1 MSKEDR
7 PIRSNMDGDSQ
18 RDGGWWLPKSRLNAD
33 DIDLEISLGWLSSKL
48 ISFAYSI
55 KSKMVGASLRY
66 AKRVLVSKE
75 DGLEIHYRD
84 VQSGLDEIVYFQ
96 SNHISAVHRWTSMS
110 KTSEG
115 NESTSTEYAIV
126 ANSVIHKIPGSKKQ
140 IGQLCEILELD
151 LQTKSPIHNHDF
163 PERTLFE

>member
-1 MSKEDR
+1 
-7 PIRSNMDGDSQ
+7 MDVDSQ

-33 DIDLEISLGWLSSKL
+33 DIDLEISLGWLMAKIRNFVVSVR
-48 ISFAYSI
+48 
-55 KSKMVGASLRY
+55 SKMVGPSRY

-75 DGLEIHYRD
+75 DGVEIHYKD
-84 VQSGLDEIVYFQ
+84 AQSGLEEIVYFQ
-96 SNHISAVHRWTSMS
+96 SNHISAVHRWTSKS

-140 IGQLCEILELD
+140 IRQLCEILELD
-151 LQTKSPIHNHDF
+151 LQTKSPIHNYDF

>member
-1 MSKEDR
+1 
-7 PIRSNMDGDSQ
+7 MDADSQ
-18 RDGGWWLPKSRLNAD
+18 RDGGWWFIESRLNPKK
-33 DIDLEISLGWLSSKL
+33 IDLEISLGWLSSKL
-48 ISFAYSI
+48 TSFAYSI

-126 ANSVIHKIPGSKKQ
+126 ANSVIHNIPGSKKK
-140 IGQLCEILELD
+140 IRQLCEILELD
-151 LQTKSPIHNHDF
+151 LQTKAPNFNELQQYNSPD
-163 PERTLFE
+163 RM

>member
-1 MSKEDR
+1 
-7 PIRSNMDGDSQ
+7 MDGDSQ

-33 DIDLEISLGWLSSKL
+33 DIDLEISLGWLSAKIRNFVVSVR
-48 ISFAYSI
+48 
-55 KSKMVGASLRY
+55 SKMVGSSRY

-75 DGLEIHYRD
+75 DGVEIHYKD
-84 VQSGLDEIVYFQ
+84 AQSGLEEIVYFQ
-96 SNHISAVHRWTSMS
+96 SNHISAVHRWTSKS

-140 IGQLCEILELD
+140 IRQLCEILELD
-151 LQTKSPIHNHDF
+151 LQTKSPMHKHDF

>member
-1 MSKEDR
+1 
-7 PIRSNMDGDSQ
+7 MDGDSQ

-33 DIDLEISLGWLSSKL
+33 DIDLEISLGWLSAKIRNFVVSVR
-48 ISFAYSI
+48 
-55 KSKMVGASLRY
+55 SKMVGSSRY

-75 DGLEIHYRD
+75 DGVEIHYKD
-84 VQSGLDEIVYFQ
+84 AQSGLEEIVYFQ
-96 SNHISAVHRWTSMS
+96 SNHISAVHRWYSKS

-115 NESTSTEYAIV
+115 NESTSTNYAIV

-140 IGQLCEILELD
+140 IRQLCEILELD
-151 LQTKSPIHNHDF
+151 LQTKSPMHKHDF

>member
-1 MSKEDR
+1 
-7 PIRSNMDGDSQ
+7 MDVDSQ

-33 DIDLEISLGWLSSKL
+33 DIELEISLGWLSAK
-48 ISFAYSI
+48 ITNFAVSVM
-55 KSKMVGASLRY
+55 SKMTGGSSRY

-75 DGLEIHYRD
+75 DGMEIHYKD
-84 VQSGLDEIVYFQ
+84 AQSGLEEIVYFQ
-96 SNHISAVHRWTSMS
+96 SNHISAVHRWTSKS

-115 NESTSTEYAIV
+115 NESTTTEYAIV
-126 ANSVIHKIPGSKKQ
+126 ANSVIHKIPGSEKQ
-140 IGQLCEILELD
+140 ISQLCEILELD

>member
-1 MSKEDR
+1 
-7 PIRSNMDGDSQ
+7 MDGDSQ
-18 RDGGWWLPKSRLNAD
+18 RDGGWWLPKSRLNAEN
-33 DIDLEISLGWLSSKL
+33 IDLEISLGWLSAKIRNFVVSVM
-48 ISFAYSI
+48 
-55 KSKMVGASLRY
+55 SKMVGSSRY

-75 DGLEIHYRD
+75 DGVEIHYKD
-84 VQSGLDEIVYFQ
+84 AQSGLEEIVYFQ
-96 SNHISAVHRWTSMS
+96 SNHISAVHRWTSKS

-140 IGQLCEILELD
+140 IRQLCEILELD
-151 LQTKSPIHNHDF
+151 LQTKSPIHNYDF